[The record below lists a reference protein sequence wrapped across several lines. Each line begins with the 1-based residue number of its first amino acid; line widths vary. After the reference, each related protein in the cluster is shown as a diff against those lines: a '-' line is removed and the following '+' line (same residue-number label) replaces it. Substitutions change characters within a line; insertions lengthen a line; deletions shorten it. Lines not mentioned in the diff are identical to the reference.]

1 MQKLHHSFKQR
12 ARHKPRHTARR
23 HARRAI
29 MTLAVLSFGAVGVT
43 RAQTTAPQR
52 PIGSTTQSGTE
63 TREARAERWKES
75 FDLFAAADLKQAPK
89 PGGVLF
95 VGSSSIRLWDSLEQD
110 FQALPIVTKRGF
122 GGSRLSDCSEHVS
135 KLVLPY
141 KPRLV
146 IVYAGDNDLAEGAT
160 PADVLTSFK
169 RFVEA
174 VHRELPETRI
184 AYLSIKPSPLR
195 AQLIAQAQ
203 RHQRADPGLQRA
215 PCRTS
220 TTSTS
225 TARWSTPT
233 AGRGP
238 SCSGPTCCTSTGRA
252 MRSGGGRFRR
262 IWGRSPI
269 LRVRWHRP
277 RRSLL
282 PACRAPLLEASISR
296 PPPCGRPAR

>member
-1 MQKLHHSFKQR
+1 MQRPHPPYKQR
-12 ARHKPRHTARR
+12 ARHRRHAARR

-43 RAQTTAPQR
+43 RAQTSPQR
-52 PIGSTTQSGTE
+52 PIGSTTQAGTE

-146 IVYAGDNDLAEGAT
+146 IVYAGDNALAEGAT
-160 PADVLTSFK
+160 PAEVMISFY
-169 RFVEA
+169 RLF
-174 VHRELPETRI
+174 
-184 AYLSIKPSPLR
+184 
-195 AQLIAQAQ
+195 
-203 RHQRADPGLQRA
+203 
-215 PCRTS
+215 
-220 TTSTS
+220 
-225 TARWSTPT
+225 
-233 AGRGP
+233 
-238 SCSGPTCCTSTGRA
+238 
-252 MRSGGGRFRR
+252 
-262 IWGRSPI
+262 
-269 LRVRWHRP
+269 
-277 RRSLL
+277 
-282 PACRAPLLEASISR
+282 
-296 PPPCGRPAR
+296 